1 MPFNCGKKK
10 TLRPCSL
17 YGAVTYVQ
25 SRGPFGVVAVLLN
38 DALRLGQIGL
48 LGVRV
53 PPVPQVALHVELA
66 TLVVE
71 TMGDL
76 VTNHVANGAKVH
88 VLRTLGVEEVPLQD
102 AGREFYKRKKISS
115 GEFAGRVIS
124 FQNYRNLF
132 EKALPHRNWRYTNQI
147 FKFYETLK
155 CFSFKAILFLF
166 KNSLLWRIRR

>member
-1 MPFNCGKKK
+1 MPFNCGKK

-102 AGREFYKRKKISS
+102 AGREFYKRKKLVVGNLLVALLVFKTTETYLKKLCLIET
-115 GEFAGRVIS
+115 GGTQIKYLS
-124 FQNYRNLF
+124 FMRL
-132 EKALPHRNWRYTNQI
+132 
-147 FKFYETLK
+147 
-155 CFSFKAILFLF
+155 
-166 KNSLLWRIRR
+166 